1 MSQKEHS
8 RAHRSR
14 TYKRV
19 RGVIL
24 ILLVLGIIWGITALV
39 RHNAAQPD
47 PTPDPNAG
55 QQTGTTDEKQNNQ
68 TPDPDPDPEPS
79 PDPAP
84 EPTPDPTPDP
94 KPTPDPEPS
103 GTNLTNPPG
112 LFGGGQG
119 RWL

>member
-8 RAHRSR
+8 RAHRRR

-68 TPDPDPDPEPS
+68 TPVLILTPNRLPIRLRNQPLTPLRIPS
-79 PDPAP
+79 PLPIRSLPAP
-84 EPTPDPTPDP
+84 T
-94 KPTPDPEPS
+94 
-103 GTNLTNPPG
+103 
-112 LFGGGQG
+112 
-119 RWL
+119 

>member
-103 GTNLTNPPG
+103 GTNLTNP
-112 LFGGGQG
+112 GQ
-119 RWL
+119 R

>member
-19 RGVIL
+19 RGIIL
-24 ILLVLGIIWGITALV
+24 ILLVLGLIAWGVTALV
-39 RHNAAQPD
+39 RRNAAQPD

-68 TPDPDPDPEPS
+68 TPDPDPDPEPEPNPGPGTGIRNQPLTPLRIPS
-79 PDPAP
+79 PLPIRSLPAP
-84 EPTPDPTPDP
+84 T
-94 KPTPDPEPS
+94 
-103 GTNLTNPPG
+103 
-112 LFGGGQG
+112 
-119 RWL
+119 